1 MPIRTQLVEEL
12 FHAPEIRGSN
22 LPLPLSVVTFETT
35 EKTKRDLELHK
46 QIIWLSKLPNLVNA

>member
-35 EKTKRDLELHK
+35 EKTKRDLEVQK
-46 QIIWLSKLPNLVNA
+46 QIIRYRDYQI